1 MPELLFV
8 DGSGTIGLIQNDLSI
23 DSPGTVDEEVY
34 QIVEEVDTTSECDAE
49 PSLGSL
55 HPELMF
61 DLYCQTD
68 VTLVHV
74 LPPSDD

>member
-23 DSPGTVDEEVY
+23 SSPGSVDEEVY
-34 QIVEEVDTTSECDAE
+34 RIVEEVETAHECESE
-49 PSLGSL
+49 PSLDSL
-55 HPELMF
+55 HPKLMF

-74 LPPSDD
+74 LPSADD